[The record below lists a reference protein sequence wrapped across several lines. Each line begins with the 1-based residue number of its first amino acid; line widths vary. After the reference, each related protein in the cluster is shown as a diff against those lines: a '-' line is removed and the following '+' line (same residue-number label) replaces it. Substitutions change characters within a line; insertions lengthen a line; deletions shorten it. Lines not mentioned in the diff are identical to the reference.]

1 MEYRAENYHLFM
13 LDFCYFMNVSV
24 LMQTILFPNCLV
36 WFKANY
42 ALCMGVLMMAILVWQ
57 NSLVFHSLDKL
68 TSFFLHFFPPL
79 HLHLFRCTKPSLYPL
94 IYLYL
99 FFIFISSS
107 APNYL
112 FACSLIFT
120 FSLSLF
126 LPVHPTIRLPSLP
139 PKNCSSS
146 VGD

>member
-68 TSFFLHFFPPL
+68 TSIFIHVFPPL
-79 HLHLFRCTKPSLYPL
+79 TLHLYRSYYIYTYTVKKAVTKME
-94 IYLYL
+94 
-99 FFIFISSS
+99 
-107 APNYL
+107 A
-112 FACSLIFT
+112 
-120 FSLSLF
+120 
-126 LPVHPTIRLPSLP
+126 
-139 PKNCSSS
+139 K
-146 VGD
+146 